1 MNWTKRG
8 AKLLATYIT
17 GYSGGMGTLLALG
30 VMDSHVTFHLLFTIP
45 NITGLITALPQL
57 GKILNEYGT
66 E

>member
-17 GYSGGMGTLLALG
+17 GYSGGLGTLMTLG
-30 VMDSHVTFHLLFTIP
+30 VMDSHVTVHFLFTIP
-45 NITGLITALPQL
+45 MITGLIVTLPQI
-57 GKILNEYGT
+57 GKVLNEYGM